1 MIIGETIIV
10 QSENYKQYHKD
21 LSIFIYYQSFDVVVN
36 WSPTIPVSSILCWGW
51 LIFKHYYSYGHTT
64 YRW

>member
-10 QSENYKQYHKD
+10 QFENYKQYHKD

-36 WSPTIPVSSILCWGW
+36 
-51 LIFKHYYSYGHTT
+51 
-64 YRW
+64 